1 MKATEFVKKYGIEF
15 AKKWFVKN
23 VGDTPTHQKYVN
35 IVDGEPK
42 GIISTASY
50 GGFHVAE
57 LKRLID
63 SHELV
68 AIHGYARSKSVVAD
82 APSDDHYYSWALG
95 DSGVYDKTVNIGELR
110 KAIADV
116 EACQ

>member
-1 MKATEFVKKYGIEF
+1 MNAHEFVKQHGLDGAKYFLDLPCYSINQLAMLESGLSC
-15 AKKWFVKN
+15 
-23 VGDTPTHQKYVN
+23 D
-35 IVDGEPK
+35 D
-42 GIISTASY
+42 
-50 GGFHVAE
+50 
-57 LKRLID
+57 LKRLVE

-68 AIHGYARSKSVVAD
+68 AIHGYARSKSIVAD
-82 APSDDHYYSWALG
+82 APSDDHYYSWVLG